1 MMSATSE
8 VLPYLPVYLLPTQ
21 FLSTV
26 QHHYLL
32 PVQPTHHQHHHHHTM
47 RDPFRALAPKPLE
60 ALSVPLARALNL
72 PALPLH
78 AHEVLLAITFYA
90 FLAQV
95 VSPAVSRRV
104 VPSRYALMD
113 RRSRISWNVHVV
125 SFVQS
130 CVVNALSLY
139 IICCDEER
147 QSWRGADAWE
157 LRIWGYTGLIGL
169 TQSLA
174 LGYFLWDLYMCVR
187 HVHIFG
193 WGMVAHAVASSA
205 MFTLGFVRFFFF
217 LATTLPTCNVTY
229 ARVYSLT
236 DNVGSDHS
244 FTSTALFFCSMSC
257 LLPSSTSTGSATSSV
272 SQVLSIRLSTEAFS
286 SSPSSPVVS
295 CGEHM
300 ARGECPRTS
309 IEPSS
314 QIATL
319 RLTPRARKLPTR
331 CAKSALWAL

>member
-1 MMSATSE
+1 
-8 VLPYLPVYLLPTQ
+8 
-21 FLSTV
+21 
-26 QHHYLL
+26 
-32 PVQPTHHQHHHHHTM
+32 M

-78 AHEVLLAITFYA
+78 AHEVLFAITFYA

-157 LRIWGYTGLIGL
+157 LRIWGYTGFIGL

-205 MFTLGFVRFFFF
+205 MFTLGFRPFIHFYCPVF
-217 LATTLPTCNVTY
+217 LLHELSTPFLNV
-229 ARVYSLT
+229 
-236 DNVGSDHS
+236 HW
-244 FTSTALFFCSMSC
+244 FCDK
-257 LLPSSTSTGSATSSV
+257 LGLTGSIYQAVNGGFLIVTFFACRLVWGAYGSWGV
-272 SQVLSIRLSTEAFS
+272 SQDIYRAIFSDSYITSDASSEKIANSLRQVSLMGAVIPDTASPQDRRLPLWLGVSYLLSNLILTLLNMFWFSKMIETIRKRFDPPMGT
-286 SSPSSPVVS
+286 
-295 CGEHM
+295 
-300 ARGECPRTS
+300 
-309 IEPSS
+309 
-314 QIATL
+314 
-319 RLTPRARKLPTR
+319 RKAGAAANER
-331 CAKSALWAL
+331 KDK